1 MITRLS
7 RIVGNIALSSLCA
20 VIKPRF
26 LYLLAVFIIRLEVM
40 KIKKLFHRSVS
51 LLLAVLL
58 AVALPVTSF
67 AQATPSEASYMATS
81 SNAVYDDFMESM
93 DDFYS
98 VDIPMLMS
106 DGDGDVD
113 SVSNGTVSDYS
124 QLYVQFDYYDSSNTR
139 RKYRKYCD
147 SNGYFSIPV
156 LDDAVRNNVIDFFV
170 PSRALPP
177 SGTYLVQLHFSSN
190 TGGFTYS
197 SNSSAFVGKDIRNA
211 ESVGLNALY
220 DSFSQS
226 SGDFTASK
234 VVNLSGANY
243 LFFRVVP
250 SQDLKLPYG
259 GYITW
264 SFKPT
269 NSSSALTTPTTGN
282 VSNDSGSVSSSE
294 IADNTAAI
302 VEGQET
308 IIETI
313 REQIQYIIMQISS
326 FWDQLAGEF
335 TNLYNKMNSHH
346 QEDLEKVDEQIE
358 NDNANTDKV
367 TGAIEKHGNFIIEGL
382 KSLFI
387 PSDEYFK
394 NYFDDLYNWF
404 SDRFGFLSFPI
415 DLLVELVD
423 LFLNSSEVDCV
434 LTLPSF
440 SIMENQ
446 LWPDMSFN
454 LTEFLNTNFSF
465 LLVAIRTVSSIY
477 LIMAFVHLCETKWNE
492 VMRN

>member
-1 MITRLS
+1 
-7 RIVGNIALSSLCA
+7 
-20 VIKPRF
+20 
-26 LYLLAVFIIRLEVM
+26 M

-98 VDIPMLMS
+98 ADIPMLMS

-211 ESVGLNALY
+211 ESVGLNAIY

-269 NSSSALTTPTTGN
+269 NSSNALTTPTTGN

-302 VEGQET
+302 IEGQET

-313 REQIQYIIMQISS
+313 REQIQYIIFQIQA
-326 FWDQLAGEF
+326 FWNQLAGVF
-335 TNLYNKMNSHH
+335 TNLFSKLNDHH
-346 QEDLEKVDEQIE
+346 QEDLDAWQENTSIIVDGMDSNTTNIINNNNQNTQTVISGWDGSNLEQSG
-358 NDNANTDKV
+358 ND
-367 TGAIEKHGNFIIEGL
+367 
-382 KSLFI
+382 
-387 PSDEYFK
+387 
-394 NYFDDLYNWF
+394 
-404 SDRFGFLSFPI
+404 
-415 DLLVELVD
+415 
-423 LFLNSSEVDCV
+423 LNSSLTQYDDIESGIHDTASGW
-434 LTLPSF
+434 LSGYTLPDF
-440 SIMENQ
+440 DQ
-446 LWPDMSFN
+446 LLAVPGVIAACTWLGTFMQSVFVNMGAFN
-454 LTEFLNTNFSF
+454 IPVTLS
-465 LLVAIRTVSSIY
+465 LVLIFVLILVGYYRIR
-477 LIMAFVHLCETKWNE
+477 
-492 VMRN
+492 R

>member
-1 MITRLS
+1 
-7 RIVGNIALSSLCA
+7 
-20 VIKPRF
+20 
-26 LYLLAVFIIRLEVM
+26 M

-98 VDIPMLMS
+98 ADIPMLMS

-190 TGGFTYS
+190 TGGFTYAT
-197 SNSSAFVGKDIRNA
+197 NSSAFVGKDIKNA
-211 ESVGLNALY
+211 ESVGINAVY

-234 VVNLSGANY
+234 IVNLAGANY
-243 LFFRVVP
+243 LFFRVQP
-250 SQDLKLPYG
+250 SQSLTFPYG

-269 NSSSALTTPTTGN
+269 NSSNALTTPTTGN

-302 VEGQET
+302 IEGQET

-313 REQIQYIIMQISS
+313 REQIQYIIFQIQA
-326 FWDQLAGEF
+326 FWNQLAGEF
-335 TNLYNKMNSHH
+335 TNLFSKLNDHH
-346 QEDLEKVDEQIE
+346 QEDLDAWQENTSIIVDGMDSNTTNIIN
-358 NDNANTDKV
+358 NDNANTEKV
-367 TGAIEKHGNFIIEGL
+367 VNGY
-382 KSLFI
+382 
-387 PSDEYFK
+387 D
-394 NYFDDLYNWF
+394 
-404 SDRFGFLSFPI
+404 
-415 DLLVELVD
+415 
-423 LFLNSSEVDCV
+423 NSSINSDNDR
-434 LTLPSF
+434 LKDTLGEYDTEEGKV
-440 SIMENQ
+440 MENVN
-446 LWPDMSFN
+446 DSINSFDFDTDFDSY
-454 LTEFLNTNFSF
+454 LEP
-465 LLVAIRTVSSIY
+465 IKTVSDFLQALYENSGGFKAVINVAFAVTIASLVIGIY
-477 LIMAFVHLCETKWNE
+477 RFKGGG
-492 VMRN
+492 

>member
-1 MITRLS
+1 M
-7 RIVGNIALSSLCA
+7 
-20 VIKPRF
+20 
-26 LYLLAVFIIRLEVM
+26 EVM
-40 KIKKLFHRSVS
+40 KIKKLFYRSAS
-51 LLLAVLL
+51 LFLAVPL
-58 AVALPVTSF
+58 ALSLPVTAF
-67 AQATPSEASYMATS
+67 AQATPSQASYTATP
-81 SNAVYDDFMESM
+81 SNAVYDDFIESMDHFSAM
-93 DDFYS
+93 DDFYFS
-98 VDIPMLMS
+98 DTPMLMS
-106 DGDGDVD
+106 DGEGNIT
-113 SVSNGTVSDYS
+113 SSSNGTVSDYS
-124 QLYVQFDYYDSSNTR
+124 QLYVDVSYWDSTNTR
-139 RKYRKYCD
+139 RKYRRYCD
-147 SNGYFSIPV
+147 SNGYFSIPALGDV
-156 LDDAVRNNVIDFFV
+156 SSSPGLIVDFVV

-177 SGTYLVQLHFSSN
+177 SGTYLAQLHFSSN
-190 TGGFTYS
+190 TGGFTYAT
-197 SNSSAFVGKDIRNA
+197 NSSVFVGKDIKNA
-211 ESVGLNALY
+211 ESVGINAVY

-234 VVNLSGANY
+234 IVNLAGANY
-243 LFFRVVP
+243 LFFRVQP
-250 SQDLKLPYG
+250 SQSLTFPYG